1 MKTAGLLLL
10 LLFAASA
17 AADDDGQIVRSSMGG
32 DIDVSSAPHGAVLR
46 TMGGDIT
53 IAHARGRV
61 VAKTMGGNIRVRD
74 LVGSLSAGTMGG
86 DIHAEVV
93 GASDDAL
100 FEIHT
105 MGGHV
110 EVSFPASFSGTFEVE
125 LEQSD
130 DDGTENRIISDFPLQ
145 MRTSKRERWFR
156 SDVAVLHA
164 TGKTGSGDA
173 RVRITTV
180 GSDIVIRRTR

>member
-32 DIDVSSAPHGAVLR
+32 DIDVANAPRGAVLR

-53 IAHARGRV
+53 VEHARGRV
-61 VAKTMGGNIRVRD
+61 VARTMGGNIRVRD
-74 LVGSLSAGTMGG
+74 LAGSLSAGTMGG
-86 DIHAEVV
+86 DIRVEVV

-110 EVSFPASFSGTFEVE
+110 EVSFPASFSGTFKVE
-125 LEQSD
+125 LEQSG
-130 DDGTENRIISDFPLQ
+130 DGPEHRIISDFPLQ

-156 SDVAVLHA
+156 SDVPVLHA

-180 GSDIVIRRTR
+180 GSDIVIRKR